1 MPENKKFSQKVKQS
15 NQLMVAGLQLFLDA
29 HVFIWQNKLKRYLL
43 ISGFAFLI
51 LFSISIQGLLHWID
65 LNETWIT
72 KWLLNQGTHYIKLS
86 KTELKYGVNGIFWLV
101 RHSINANKDSFFTS
115 IFLIIG
121 TPYFSL
127 ISRKVHQLL
136 HTHPKRENL
145 GWIAEIWR
153 GIKLSISNSFKQ
165 FGLILVITGLSFIPV
180 LSILTP
186 LMTFVVLAYYNGI
199 LMMDYS
205 LERNGFTIQESRMI
219 YKQNKSLLFALGLGF
234 MFILLIPVIGWF
246 LAPTYALV
254 GGALVYKNYIQVN
267 ANTSEYSA
275 S

>member
-1 MPENKKFSQKVKQS
+1 MPEKKKFTQKVKDS
-15 NQLMVAGLQLFLDA
+15 NQWMVAGLQLFLDA
-29 HVFIWQNKLKRYLL
+29 HKFIWQNKLKRYLL
-43 ISGFAFLI
+43 ISGFTFLI
-51 LFSISIQGLLHWID
+51 LFSIGIQGLLNWID
-65 LNETWIT
+65 LNQTWIT
-72 KWLLNQGTHYIKLS
+72 KWLLDKGAHYIKLS
-86 KTELKYGVNGIFWLV
+86 QTELKYGVNGIFWLI

-136 HTHPKRENL
+136 NTQPKRENF
-145 GWIAEIWR
+145 GWLAEIWR
-153 GIKLSISNSFKQ
+153 GIKLSISNSIKQ
-165 FGLILVITGLSFIPV
+165 FGLILIITGLSFIPV

-186 LMTFVVLAYYNGI
+186 LLTFIVLAYYNGI

-205 LERNGFTIQESRMI
+205 LERNGFTIDESRTI

-254 GGALVYKNYIQVN
+254 SGAFVYQQFIQDKDT
-267 ANTSEYSA
+267 TSL
-275 S
+275 